1 MASSCAE
8 HPQVVG
14 DGSGAAKGSEGA
26 APTRPSTQKAA
37 RHLSSSRVH
46 RVLRSWHPGLMVCP
60 RERQSSL
67 ADPGA
72 ASGGRATGSTT
83 GGHTAYRY
91 STSTLQVLY
100 EYNSTSTL
108 HRYSTG
114 ALRVLYGYST
124 GTLRTLRVLCM
135 YSYDWRVRAAQRPN
149 RACVP
154 ACHGIAWPG
163 SSTGAS
169 WARART
175 RGSSASVSW
184 RRGRTRGRWALCRES
199 LPITDQSRVSRQA

>member
-8 HPQVVG
+8 HLQVVG

-108 HRYSTG
+108 QVLYECSTG
-114 ALRVLYGYST
+114 TLRVLYVLYGYSACTRMT
-124 GTLRTLRVLCM
+124 GVCVRHRGQI
-135 YSYDWRVRAAQRPN
+135 VRAYRHAM
-149 RACVP
+149 
-154 ACHGIAWPG
+154 
-163 SSTGAS
+163 AS
-169 WARART
+169 LGPVLRLVHLGLGHVHVGVAH
-175 RGSSASVSW
+175 
-184 RRGRTRGRWALCRES
+184 
-199 LPITDQSRVSRQA
+199 Q

>member
-72 ASGGRATGSTT
+72 ASGGRATQVVRLAATPRT
-83 GGHTAYRY
+83 GTLRVRYEY
-91 STSTLQVLY
+91 STST
-100 EYNSTSTL
+100 T
-108 HRYSTG
+108 
-114 ALRVLYGYST
+114 LRVLYGYST
-124 GTLRTLRVLCM
+124 CTRMTGVCVRHREAKSCVRTGMPWHRLARFFDWCILGSG
-135 YSYDWRVRAAQRPN
+135 SYTW
-149 RACVP
+149 
-154 ACHGIAWPG
+154 
-163 SSTGAS
+163 
-169 WARART
+169 
-175 RGSSASVSW
+175 
-184 RRGRTRGRWALCRES
+184 E
-199 LPITDQSRVSRQA
+199 